1 MTLATHVS
9 NHDRVWCSGVMT
21 SAAFF
26 DLDRTLLPKASGAI
40 FGKYLEAEGLT
51 TGTHVPGASLAM
63 SFYELFGETR
73 LNMTLT
79 SQFVKTANGW
89 PVAKVER
96 AATLAA
102 QDLADAVLGHAKV
115 VMDKHRAEG
124 TKLVLATTT
133 PTVFVQPFAD
143 RIGFDAVLA
152 TEWSHDGKAFD
163 GTTVGPFVWGPKKR
177 DAIVDWAKAN
187 KVSLKDSYGYSDS
200 YFDAPMLD
208 AVGHAVAVNPD
219 ARLTAIAALQGWEIR
234 SFDAPKGVMKVLGRE
249 IQQWLEPFRKIE
261 PIAFASFEFN
271 GLENIPS
278 EGGAILAFNHRSYF
292 DAFAMNL
299 LLAKVGRP
307 CRFLGKKEMFD
318 TPLVGPLLQSMGG
331 ILVDRGTGSN
341 TPLLRAEEALRAGE
355 LVAIAPQGTIPRG
368 LDFFDP
374 VLKGRPGAAQLAID
388 SKAPVIPIGLW
399 GTEKV
404 WPRSSSRPKADLLHR
419 PTISMT
425 AGPAVELKRRSAN
438 ADTKRIMT
446 ALTELLPPE
455 AQKKHKPT
463 EAELART
470 YPKGK
475 GPND

>member
-1 MTLATHVS
+1 MS
-9 NHDRVWCSGVMT
+9 

-63 SFYELFGETR
+63 TFYELFGETR

-79 SQFVKTANGW
+79 SQFVKTAKGW
-89 PVAKVER
+89 PVAKVEH
-96 AATLAA
+96 AAKLAA

-115 VMDKHRAEG
+115 VMAKHREEG

-133 PTVFVQPFAD
+133 PTVFVEAFAE

-152 TEWSHDGKAFD
+152 TEWSHDGEVFD

-177 DAIVDWAKAN
+177 DAIVEWAKAN
-187 KVSLKDSYGYSDS
+187 DVSLKDSYGYSDS

-219 ARLTAIAALQGWEIR
+219 ARLTAIAALQGWEVR
-234 SFDAPKGVMKVLGRE
+234 SFDAPKGVLKLLGKE

-261 PIAFASFEFN
+261 PIAFATWDLN
-271 GLENIPS
+271 GLENIPA

-292 DAFAMNL
+292 DTFAMNL
-299 LLAKVGRP
+299 LLAKIGRP

-318 TPLVGPLLQSMGG
+318 TPLVGPLLKSMGG
-331 ILVDRGTGSN
+331 IMVDRGTGSN
-341 TPLLRAEEALRAGE
+341 APLRMAEDALRGGE

-368 LDFFDP
+368 PDFFDP

-404 WPRSSSRPKADLLHR
+404 WPRSSSRPHADLLNR
-419 PTISMT
+419 PKISIDI
-425 AGPAVELKRRSAN
+425 GPPVELKRRSAN

-446 ALTELLPPE
+446 ALTELLPAE
-455 AQKKHKPT
+455 ARKKHTPT
-463 EAELART
+463 EEELART
-470 YPKGK
+470 YPKGR